1 MRRILH
7 RYIFMELVKVLVL
20 STAALTFFLAIAYA
34 LSQLRE
40 RGLGPADSV
49 QLVLYFV
56 PAMLVFAMPISALL
70 TTTLVYGRLSSDN
83 ELTACRAS
91 GISMS
96 SLLWPALVVGLL
108 IGCANF
114 VLFDRVIPWAKESA
128 ARVGTDHIERIFFN
142 RLQTNKFFEY
152 KASGF
157 YIYAKHTE
165 GHMLYGVV
173 ARYGDPEHRFEAK
186 APAAYVHFYPYN
198 PALDAQAAP
207 RAASEP
213 GSSGKPPHRPTRD
226 EVAAAGCWDAEV
238 VNRGRAMVQFFDV
251 YASDQSNERS
261 MLDSP
266 TFWQVLKE
274 TQVLQPGQMTLGQ
287 LTRRLG
293 NLRDTFDYKYAKAIG
308 AGPVALGHLE
318 DNLQAATVAEMQS
331 RYALMVSCVLL
342 VGLGAALGTMF
353 RHGHILTAFAVSMG
367 PGLFAIFAV
376 LLGVHMVKAEPAQ
389 AAKLIWVMWLGN
401 MVVAVLDAILVGRL
415 LRQ

>member
-1 MRRILH
+1 
-7 RYIFMELVKVLVL
+7 VLVL

-70 TTTLVYGRLSSDN
+70 TTTLVYGRLSADN

-96 SLLWPALVVGLL
+96 SLLWPALAVGLL

-142 RLQTNKFFEY
+142 RMQTKKSFEY
-152 KASGF
+152 KAAGF

-165 GHMLYGVV
+165 GQMLYGVV
-173 ARYGDPEHRFEAK
+173 ARYSNPSGQRFEAK
-186 APAAYVHFYPYN
+186 APAAYVRFYKPE
-198 PALDAQAAP
+198 AATELPTPP
-207 RAASEP
+207 RPEAGKPPRHLTREEVASEP
-213 GSSGKPPHRPTRD
+213 G
-226 EVAAAGCWDAEV
+226 CWDAKV
-238 VNRGRAMVQFFDV
+238 TSRGRAMVQFFDV
-251 YASDQSNERS
+251 YASDESNERS
-261 MLDSP
+261 MLESP
-266 TFWQVLKE
+266 TIWEVLRE
-274 TQVLQPGQMTLGQ
+274 TQVLQPGQMTLGE
-287 LTRRLG
+287 LSRRLG
-293 NLRDTFDYKYAKAIG
+293 NPRDTFDYRYAKAVG
-308 AGPVALGHLE
+308 AGPVALDALE
-318 DNLQAATVAEMQS
+318 MSLRAATVAEMQS
-331 RYALMVSCVLL
+331 RYASMASCVLL

-376 LLGVHMVKAEPAQ
+376 LLGVHMVKGAPAQ
-389 AAKLIWVMWLGN
+389 AHGLIWVMWLGN
-401 MVVAVLDAILVGRL
+401 MVVAVLDVILVGRL

>member
-1 MRRILH
+1 
-7 RYIFMELVKVLVL
+7 MELVKVLVL

-56 PAMLVFAMPISALL
+56 PAMLAFAMPISALL
-70 TTTLVYGRLSSDN
+70 TTTLVYGRLSADN

-96 SLLWPALVVGLL
+96 SLLWPALAVGLL

-128 ARVGTDHIERIFFN
+128 ARVGTEHIERIFFN
-142 RLQTNKFFEY
+142 RLESNKFFEH

-165 GHMLYGVV
+165 GQMLYGVV
-173 ARYGDPEHRFEAK
+173 ARYGDPNGQRFEAK
-186 APAAYVHFYPYN
+186 APAAYVRFYPPDTRRDAR
-198 PALDAQAAP
+198 PAPKPDSAA
-207 RAASEP
+207 E
-213 GSSGKPPHRPTRD
+213 GKPPRRPTRE
-226 EVAAAGCWDAEV
+226 EVALAGCWDAKV

-251 YASDQSNERS
+251 YASDQTNERS

-266 TFWQVLKE
+266 AIWRVLME
-274 TQVLQPGQMTLGQ
+274 TQVLQPGQMTLGE
-287 LTRRLG
+287 LGRRLG
-293 NLRDTFDYKYAKAIG
+293 NPRDTFEYKYAKVGLG
-308 AGPVALGHLE
+308 AGPVALADLE
-318 DNLQAATVAEMQS
+318 SSLRASTMAEMQS
-331 RYALMVSCVLL
+331 RYASMASCVLL

-376 LLGVHMVKAEPAQ
+376 LLGVHMVKAEPAE

-401 MVVAVLDAILVGRL
+401 MVVAALDVILVGRL

>member
-1 MRRILH
+1 VRRILH
-7 RYIFMELVKVLVL
+7 RYIFVELLKVLFL

-96 SLLWPALVVGLL
+96 SLLWPALAVGLL

-142 RLQTNKFFEY
+142 RMQTKKSFEY
-152 KASGF
+152 KAAGF

-173 ARYGDPEHRFEAK
+173 ARYSNPNGQRFEAK
-186 APAAYVHFYPYN
+186 APAAYVRFYKPEAVTEV
-198 PALDAQAAP
+198 PTAAKQEP
-207 RAASEP
+207 GKAHRKTREEVASEP
-213 GSSGKPPHRPTRD
+213 G
-226 EVAAAGCWDAEV
+226 CWDASV
-238 VNRGRAMVQFFDV
+238 TNRGRAMVQFFDV
-251 YASDQSNERS
+251 YASDESNERS
-261 MLDSP
+261 MLESP
-266 TFWQVLKE
+266 TIWEVLME
-274 TQVLQPGQMTLGQ
+274 TQVLQPGQMTLSQ
-287 LTRRLG
+287 LSRRLG
-293 NLRDTFDYKYAKAIG
+293 NPRDTFEYKYARSAG
-308 AGPVALGHLE
+308 AGPVALDALE
-318 DNLQAATVAEMQS
+318 LSLRAATVAEMQS
-331 RYALMVSCVLL
+331 RYASMASCVLL

-376 LLGVHMVKAEPAQ
+376 LLGVHMVKAEPGHANS
-389 AAKLIWVMWLGN
+389 LIWVMWLGN

>member
-1 MRRILH
+1 M
-7 RYIFMELVKVLVL
+7 LVL

-70 TTTLVYGRLSSDN
+70 TTTLVYGRLSADN

-91 GISMS
+91 GVSMS
-96 SLLWPALVVGLL
+96 SLLWPALAVGLL
-108 IGCANF
+108 IGCTNF

-142 RLQTNKFFEY
+142 RMQTKKSFEY
-152 KASGF
+152 KAQGF

-165 GHMLYGVV
+165 GQMLYGVV
-173 ARYGDPEHRFEAK
+173 ARYMNPNGQRFEAK
-186 APAAYVHFYPYN
+186 APAAYVRFF
-198 PALDAQAAP
+198 PAEATTEVREVP
-207 RAASEP
+207 RPE
-213 GSSGKPPHRPTRD
+213 SGKPPRHLTRE
-226 EVAAAGCWDAEV
+226 EVASAPGCWDARV

-251 YASDQSNERS
+251 YATDESNERS

-266 TFWQVLKE
+266 TIWEVLME
-274 TQVLQPGQMTLGQ
+274 TQVLKPEQ
-287 LTRRLG
+287 LTLSQLNRRLG
-293 NLRDTFDYKYAKAIG
+293 NARDTFEYKNAVALG
-308 AGPVALGHLE
+308 AGPEALDQTEKSLR
-318 DNLQAATVAEMQS
+318 AATVAEMQS
-331 RYALMVSCVLL
+331 RYASMASCVLL

-376 LLGVHMVKAEPAQ
+376 LLGVHMVKAAPAQ
-389 AAKLIWVMWLGN
+389 AHSLIWVMWLGN
-401 MVVAVLDAILVGRL
+401 AVVAVLDVILVGRL